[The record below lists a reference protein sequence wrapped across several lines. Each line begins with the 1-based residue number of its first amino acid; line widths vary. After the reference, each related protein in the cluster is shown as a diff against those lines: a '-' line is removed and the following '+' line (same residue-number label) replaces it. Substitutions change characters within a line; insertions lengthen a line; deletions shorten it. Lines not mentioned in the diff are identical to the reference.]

1 MNDLKSTFD
10 KYVKRIAAQYNS
22 GIIAAES
29 FKDCWS
35 NSYGSAAVFDPKNP
49 DNSVTGFHKFKLY
62 YYNKSLHLNRFSV
75 SENISQTL
83 IRLLA
88 IQ

>member
-49 DNSVTGFHKFKLY
+49 DNSVTGFYNFNNKFLP
-62 YYNKSLHLNRFSV
+62 LNRFLM
-75 SENISQTL
+75 SENISKTL
-83 IRLLA
+83 KRLLA
-88 IQ
+88 IQRRY

>member
-1 MNDLKSTFD
+1 MKDLKSTFD

-49 DNSVTGFHKFKLY
+49 DNSVTGFSKFN
-62 YYNKSLHLNRFSV
+62 NKSLSLNRFSL
-75 SENISQTL
+75 SENIPQTL
-83 IRLLA
+83 KRLLA